1 MVAGEIKNLS
11 DSSRDAA
18 KDSNDTSAKVKKF
31 MEDLRQQAENLSGL
45 VFQVDQRV
53 DTLAAATEQIAAST
67 KLVEELSGQIQEEL
81 LKIQKL

>member
-1 MVAGEIKNLS
+1 
-11 DSSRDAA
+11 
-18 KDSNDTSAKVKKF
+18 